1 MIEHLNQ
8 ITSKKFNRV
17 MNRTF
22 WIKVSWKTW
31 LALVSKILWQWFFSM
46 MICCETSLWKFFYRK
61 RNV

>member
-46 MICCETSLWKFFYRK
+46 MICC
-61 RNV
+61 